1 MASLRFEELLEQ
13 RIREQIETCKEDMA
27 AGLMDPKTYDR
38 TAGGI
43 LACRTILE
51 IFYPEIRKILNQD

>member
-1 MASLRFEELLEQ
+1 MRFEDKLLEF
-13 RIREQIETCKEDMA
+13 IEQQIDVCKEDMA

-43 LACRTILE
+43 LAYRTVLGW
-51 IFYPEIRKILNQD
+51 YPEIRKILNQD